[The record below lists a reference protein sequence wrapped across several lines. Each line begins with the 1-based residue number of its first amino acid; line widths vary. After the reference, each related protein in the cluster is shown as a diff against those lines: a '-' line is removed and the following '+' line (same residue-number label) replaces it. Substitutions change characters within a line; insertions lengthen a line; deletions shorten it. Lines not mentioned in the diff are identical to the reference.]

1 METKK
6 IFESKELGT
15 PQNIYESAKTY
26 VLYPEELSS
35 DTRTILGHLYRDYSA
50 MNASEE
56 GSSFADYALKRWKE
70 GTFPMDALV

>member
-1 METKK
+1 MKTKPFVGK
-6 IFESKELGT
+6 KELGT

-50 MNASEE
+50 IELPKD
-56 GSSFADYALKRWKE
+56 GLSFADYALERWKE
-70 GTFPMDALV
+70 GAFPMDALV